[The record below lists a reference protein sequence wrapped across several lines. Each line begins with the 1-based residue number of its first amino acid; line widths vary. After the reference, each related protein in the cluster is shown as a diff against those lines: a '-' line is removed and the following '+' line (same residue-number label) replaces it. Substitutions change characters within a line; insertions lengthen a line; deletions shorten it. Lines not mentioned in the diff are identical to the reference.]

1 MYKKRLLVAGSDGS
15 ELSHIRETAIRSG
28 EMRISSVR
36 SAEDCI
42 EKATSKR
49 YDLILIEYDLGA
61 RNGVQVVERL
71 RALGVEAPM
80 VVIVEEGQKAR
91 GIQAVR
97 KGASDFIV
105 KGTGFSWKLQSVVQ
119 EFAGVQKA
127 VELKKTGTRSSLH
140 AMDLWAVSSAEHE
153 SGETAEKKRF
163 SGSYEGLPEEALE
176 GPHKD
181 PMFSGPPIDQF
192 LLFRELNDVLLQSF
206 KEPLSMLLERIT
218 ETACQVFRFQRATAS
233 MLDDKGNLFTRRV
246 TIGYGSSP
254 LRNIHNGTVPR
265 RVINELFENRFR
277 VRMVYRENEV
287 RTLAQYFDAGRPERR
302 SQRRRPT
309 GQWEAG
315 DVAVVQLVDENRNT
329 VGFISF
335 DAPEDGL
342 IGGRDLFH
350 NLELFGQWTSFA
362 IAQHRR
368 AYDLERRSRSME
380 RLLVTS
386 NIFKLNLNLREL
398 FNEIVWAIKFSTDF
412 NLVALGLI
420 GRNTGNLE
428 LKAVACDDKIKA
440 NRLLELQF
448 PTGLLMEVFREEY
461 RRSKSYLI
469 RQPERVFRSYKQVYF
484 GSALS
489 ERRPDGMWPAWS
501 MLLVPIRTRESRT
514 IGILIADDYAGSGI
528 PDDEEIHI
536 LEIVSK
542 QFGIAIDNRNLY
554 MKALRRIREPD
565 HETPGE
571 ELDFNENPTLAIKR
585 MAERIFRKS

>member
-1 MYKKRLLVAGSDGS
+1 MHKKRLLFAGSDGS
-15 ELSHIRETAIRSG
+15 ELGHIRETALRSG
-28 EMRISSVR
+28 EMRVSSAR
-36 SAEDCI
+36 SAEGCI
-42 EKATSKR
+42 EKATAKR
-49 YDLILIEYDLGA
+49 YDLILVEYDLGD

-71 RALGVEAPM
+71 RSLGVKAPV

-97 KGASDFIV
+97 KGAVDFIV
-105 KGTGFSWKLQSVVQ
+105 KGSGFSWKLQSVVR
-119 EFAGVQKA
+119 EFAGVQKT
-127 VELKKTGTRSSLH
+127 VELKKTGARSSVS

-153 SGETAEKKRF
+153 DGRASEGRGFPESEEVLPERALEDASEA
-163 SGSYEGLPEEALE
+163 SGSSSL
-176 GPHKD
+176 
-181 PMFSGPPIDQF
+181 PIDQF
-192 LLFRELNDVLLQSF
+192 LLFRELNDVLLRYSR
-206 KEPLSMLLERIT
+206 EPLSVLLERIA
-218 ETACQVFRFQRATAS
+218 EKACQVFRFQRATAS
-233 MLDDKGNLFTRRV
+233 LLDVEGHLFTRRV
-246 TIGYGSSP
+246 TIGYGPSP
-254 LRNIHNGTVPR
+254 MKNIHDGTVPR
-265 RVINELFENRFR
+265 RVIDQIFEDRLR

-287 RTLAQYFDAGRPERR
+287 RTLTDYFDAGRPERR
-302 SQRRRPT
+302 LQRRRPT
-309 GQWEAG
+309 RQWEAG
-315 DVAVVQLVDENRNT
+315 DVAVVRLVDENRDT
-329 VGFISF
+329 LGFISF

-362 IAQHRR
+362 LAQHLRV
-368 AYDLERRSRSME
+368 YDLEKRSRSME

-420 GRNTGNLE
+420 SRKTGNLE

-469 RQPERVFRSYKQVYF
+469 HGPERVFQSYKQVYF

-489 ERRPDGMWPAWS
+489 ERRLDGTRPAWT

-514 IGILIADDYAGSGI
+514 IGILIADDYTGSGI
-528 PDDEEIHI
+528 PGDEEVHI

-542 QFGIAIDNRNLY
+542 QFGIAFDNRSLY
-554 MKALRRIREPD
+554 MKALRRLREPD
-565 HETPGE
+565 AAKPE
-571 ELDFNENPTLAIKR
+571 EEYDFYENPTLAIKR
-585 MAERIFRKS
+585 MAERIFGRS

>member
-1 MYKKRLLVAGSDGS
+1 MHKKRLLFAGSDGS
-15 ELSHIRETAIRSG
+15 ELGHIRETALLSG
-28 EMRISSVR
+28 EMRVSSVR

-42 EKATSKR
+42 EKATAKH
-49 YDLILIEYDLGA
+49 YDLILVEYDLGD

-105 KGTGFSWKLQSVVQ
+105 KGTGFSWKLRSVVR
-119 EFAGVQKA
+119 EFTGVHKTA
-127 VELKKTGTRSSLH
+127 EVKKTGARSSVN
-140 AMDLWAVSSAEHE
+140 AMDLWAVSSAEQVAGKASE
-153 SGETAEKKRF
+153 RRGIPEPV
-163 SGSYEGLPEEALE
+163 EGLPGRVVEGAPEAK
-176 GPHKD
+176 G
-181 PMFSGPPIDQF
+181 FSGPPIDQF
-192 LLFRELNDVLLQSF
+192 QLFRELNDVLLRYSR
-206 KEPLSMLLERIT
+206 EPLSMLLERIA
-218 ETACQVFRFQRATAS
+218 EKACQVFRFHRATAS
-233 MLDDKGNLFTRRV
+233 MIDVEGHLFTRRV
-246 TIGYGSSP
+246 TIGYGPSP
-254 LRNIHNGTVPR
+254 MKNIHNGTVPR
-265 RVINELFENRFR
+265 RVIDQIFEERFQ

-287 RTLAQYFDAGRPERR
+287 RTLTDYFDAGRPERR

-315 DVAVVQLVDENRNT
+315 DVAVVRLADENRDT
-329 VGFISF
+329 IGFISF

-342 IGGRDLFH
+342 IGERNLFH

-362 IAQHRR
+362 IAQHQRV
-368 AYDLERRSRSME
+368 YDLEKRSRSME

-412 NLVALGLI
+412 NLVGLGLI
-420 GRNTGNLE
+420 SRNTGNLE

-469 RQPERVFRSYKQVYF
+469 QKPERVFRSYKQVYF

-489 ERRPDGMWPAWS
+489 ERRLDGTRPAWT

-514 IGILIADDYAGSGI
+514 IGILIADDFTGSGM
-528 PDDEEIHI
+528 PGDEEIHT

-542 QFGIAIDNRNLY
+542 QFGIAIDNRSLY
-554 MKALRRIREPD
+554 MKALRRLREPGTAKP
-565 HETPGE
+565 EE
-571 ELDFNENPTLAIKR
+571 ELDFYENPTLAIKR
-585 MAERIFRKS
+585 MAERIFGRS